1 MRRRRFLGALG
12 SMGAVGAMTGAPLL
26 QGCSPALPPSLPPG
40 RLLGDAPELGH
51 RLRTGGAE
59 GFPAPSETRRIPV
72 LIVGGGIGG
81 LAAGW
86 KLARSGFSDFQ
97 LLEMSGETGGNS
109 RGLST
114 VAGVC
119 PMAAHYLPLPGV
131 EAVAVRELL
140 AELGVLQ
147 GDPRAPRPTY
157 DERYLCAAPQERLYR
172 NGLWQEGLW
181 PQIGATAGDRAQY
194 AQFNERMAAF
204 RERRAFTVPMA
215 LSRRSPELLA
225 LDRVSMR
232 DWLLAQKL
240 DSAPLHWYVDY
251 ACRDDYGTASSETSA
266 WAGIHYFACRSGEAA
281 NAEHDTVLTAPDGN
295 AWLARGL
302 ARGITSR
309 AAGRIVNNALA
320 YRVEPTRSSV
330 RVDVFFPGEG
340 RSVRYEAA
348 QLIWAAPLFL
358 VPRVFVGEP
367 RLAAAARQYSHA
379 PWLVAN
385 LAVSRL
391 PSAGAGASLAWD
403 NVLYGSPGLGYV
415 VSTHQQMRL
424 ADAGAVLTYYRA
436 LADVP
441 PAVGREALLSRSRES
456 WLDEVFADLGRAHG
470 DLRSLTVAAD
480 IVRLGHAM
488 ARPTVGFVW
497 GSVREVFAADAPRLR
512 FAHADVSGFSIF
524 EEAQYRG
531 VLAAERTLR
540 RLGVRFNSSL
550 V

>member
-1 MRRRRFLGALG
+1 M
-12 SMGAVGAMTGAPLL
+12 SAVGAMSGAPLL

-51 RLRTGGAE
+51 RLRADGAE

-114 VAGVC
+114 VAGAC

-251 ACRDDYGTASSETSA
+251 ACRDDYGTASAETSA

-330 RVDVFFPGEG
+330 RVDVFFPAEG

-367 RLAAAARQYSHA
+367 RLVAAARQYSHA

-488 ARPTVGFVW
+488 ARPTAGFVW
-497 GSVREVFAADAPRLR
+497 GGAREVFAADAPRLR